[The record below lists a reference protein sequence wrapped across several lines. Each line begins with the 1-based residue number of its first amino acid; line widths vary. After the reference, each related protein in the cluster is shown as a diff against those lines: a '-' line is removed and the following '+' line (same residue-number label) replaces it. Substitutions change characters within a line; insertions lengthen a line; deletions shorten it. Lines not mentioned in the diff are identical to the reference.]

1 MMIEV
6 QHIFQKYGTQYRAS
20 HKLPLH
26 QLKAMH
32 SIEICRTSTLGGH
45 VEECD
50 SCGNIRISYNS
61 CRNRHCP
68 KCQTLTRERWIE
80 DRKIELLPVQ
90 YFHVVFTI
98 PEELNALTLRNPK
111 VMYDILFK
119 AVSKT
124 LIELGK
130 DKEHIGAQLGF
141 IALLHTWGQNLMH
154 HPHIHCIVPGGGL
167 SDGANKWISSK
178 KKFLIHVKVLSAH
191 FKRNFIKLLKKAYY
205 NDELKFIGEVTNL
218 GQKYIFQ
225 DWIGKLLS
233 LKWVVY
239 SKPTFKK
246 PQHVIEYLGR
256 YTHRVAIS
264 NHRIVSIDDSKV
276 TFKWRDYKDNSKNK
290 LMTVTAEE
298 FIRRFLLHILPNKFV
313 KIRHYG
319 FLSNRNRKEKIGLCK
334 KLIAI
339 IINKKYIEPLT
350 QYQKLNAYEFMLKIK
365 GIDITVCPCCG
376 SGKMITKSEILPKN
390 GSPPI
395 YYCN

>member
-50 SCGNIRISYNS
+50 SSGNIRISYNS

-264 NHRIVSIDDSKV
+264 NHRIVSMDDSKV

-339 IINKKYIEPLT
+339 VINKKYIEPLT

>member
-1 MMIEV
+1 MIEV
-6 QHIFQKYGTQYRAS
+6 QNIFQKYGMQYRAS

-80 DRKIELLPVQ
+80 DRKVELLPVQ

-111 VMYDILFK
+111 IMYDILFK
-119 AVSKT
+119 SVSKT
-124 LIELGK
+124 LIDLGK
-130 DKEHIGAQLGF
+130 DKEHMGAQLGF

-167 SDGANKWISSK
+167 SEGTNKWISSK
-178 KKFLIHVKVLSAH
+178 KKFLIHVKVLSSH

-205 NDELKFIGEVTNL
+205 KDKLNFIGEVRNL

-233 LKWVVY
+233 LKWIVY

-246 PQHVIEYLGR
+246 PQHVIEYVGR

-264 NHRIVSIDDSKV
+264 NHRIVSMDDSKV
-276 TFKWRDYKDNSKNK
+276 TFKWRDYKDNNKNK
-290 LMTVTAEE
+290 LMTVTAGE

-339 IINKKYIEPLT
+339 VINKKYIEPLT

-376 SGKMITKSEILPKN
+376 SGKMITKSEMLPKN
-390 GSPPI
+390 CSPPV
-395 YYCN
+395 YYWN